1 MLKRKSKKCEGGNLE
16 WLGFGRMFFS
26 GSEIKARAVKKETK
40 IMETVVSKVGWKL
53 VTWEE
58 EEIRE
63 KTER

>member
-1 MLKRKSKKCEGGNLE
+1 
-16 WLGFGRMFFS
+16 MFFS

-53 VTWEE
+53 VTGE

-63 KTER
+63 KTEC